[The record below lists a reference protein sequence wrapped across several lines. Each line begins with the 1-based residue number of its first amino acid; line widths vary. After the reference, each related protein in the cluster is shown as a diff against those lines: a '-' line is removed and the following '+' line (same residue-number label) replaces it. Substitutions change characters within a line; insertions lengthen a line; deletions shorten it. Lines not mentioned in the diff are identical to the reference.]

1 MKKFKNLYVNGCS
14 FTAGDNIKQEN
25 IWPVLLAKKLNLNL
39 INQSKNANSLQS
51 IVFTSVNHLSTLN
64 KDDTLVVIGLTWP
77 PRYMIQ
83 FKNSVVNITPV
94 DVDKKGPKP
103 IFGSN
108 FSKNRRMSSAVLADE
123 RKIGDFFSEIN
134 LDETDIVLGNF
145 AKYYKS
151 LLRYDTDI
159 KRNQDLNYISNL
171 VLFQSFL
178 KENNF
183 NYKFISFD
191 VNILGSIIDV
201 PIMSKIDN
209 TKILLINDIPKDG
222 TSHPTVVGCEYIS
235 EMIFEDIYDSFNR

>member
-1 MKKFKNLYVNGCS
+1 MKKFKNIYINGCS

-83 FKNSVVNITPV
+83 FKNSVVNITPA
-94 DVDKKGPKP
+94 DVDKKGPKL
-103 IFGSN
+103 ISESN
-108 FSKNRRMSSAVLADE
+108 FSAHRRMSSAVLADNY
-123 RKIGDFFSEIN
+123 KIDDFFSEIN

-145 AKYYKS
+145 VKYYKS

-191 VNILGSIIDV
+191 SILEKMDF
-201 PIMSKIDN
+201 PICNKLDKSKIINFNGDWSKLYIDN
-209 TKILLINDIPKDG
+209 
-222 TSHPTVVGCEYIS
+222 TSHPTKEGCINIS
-235 EMIFEDIYDSFNR
+235 EVIYDSFNR